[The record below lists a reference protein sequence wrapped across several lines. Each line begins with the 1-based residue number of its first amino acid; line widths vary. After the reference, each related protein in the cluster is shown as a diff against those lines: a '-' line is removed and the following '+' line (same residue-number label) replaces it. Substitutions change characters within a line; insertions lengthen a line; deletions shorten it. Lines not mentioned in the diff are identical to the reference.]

1 MLSFCLMIMMMMIR
15 GFLAPGRTI
24 WTMGMHD
31 HTYILLMA
39 IRMVRMG
46 EEGGDTC
53 QEIQTFNFGSI
64 FARQHSI
71 RFIHSFSARPR
82 NHNVAQWGDVVLPFQ
97 VEPSLLLVRDDMLW
111 VGTWAMTMTAPN
123 TRSVRYSII
132 RPSHVMYLWWWWWT
146 SKNARERH
154 THLEASECC
163 GRLHRAAV

>member
-1 MLSFCLMIMMMMIR
+1 MMIIR

-31 HTYILLMA
+31 HTGTYILLMA

-46 EEGGDTC
+46 EGGGGDTC

-154 THLEASECC
+154 THLEARSV
-163 GRLHRAAV
+163 AVDSAV